1 MKIKLAEVKVRYKT
15 LCSLAN
21 KKLPVKVSYAISKNI
36 MKLQE
41 ETETLEKERVKLAEQ
56 YAVKGED
63 GEPKVIDNSYVME
76 ENQEAFAKEYQE
88 FLDTETEVMIYTIP
102 EDVMECMDDSRYDVL
117 TPAEL
122 IALDFMIEH
131 PEAEPKA

>member
-1 MKIKLAEVKVRYKT
+1 MKIKLAEIKARHKNLCT
-15 LCSLAN
+15 LGN

-41 ETETLEKERVKLAEQ
+41 EAETLEKERVKLAEQ

-63 GEPKVIDNSYVME
+63 GNPKVINNSYVME
-76 ENQEAFAKEYQE
+76 ENQEEFTKEYRE
-88 FLDTETEVMIYTIP
+88 LLDTETEIMIYTIP
-102 EDVMECMDDSRYDVL
+102 EDVIECMDDARYDVL

-122 IALDFMIEH
+122 IALDFMLEH

>member
-1 MKIKLAEVKVRYKT
+1 MKFKLAEVKVRHQT
-15 LCSLAN
+15 LCNLGN

-41 ETETLEKERVKLAEQ
+41 EVETLEKERVKLAEQ

-63 GEPKVIDNSYVME
+63 GKPKVINNSYVME
-76 ENQEAFAKEYQE
+76 ENQEVFAKEYQE
-88 FLDTETEVMIYTIP
+88 FLDTETEIMIYTIP
-102 EDVMECMDDSRYDVL
+102 EELIECMDDDRYDVL

-122 IALDFMIEH
+122 VALDFMIEH